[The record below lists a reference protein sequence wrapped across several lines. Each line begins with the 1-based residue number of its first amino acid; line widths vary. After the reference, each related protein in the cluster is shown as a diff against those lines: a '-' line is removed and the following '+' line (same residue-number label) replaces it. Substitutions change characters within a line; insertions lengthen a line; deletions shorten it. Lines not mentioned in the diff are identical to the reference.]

1 MHLEVSVWLVVTRLG
16 RTYCVIELE
25 TCPDYMFCNK
35 TPKFTWTFQLVSM
48 AGGSSWIHL
57 DFGAE
62 DFDSMCLVRCL
73 SFLSNLLGSTLIPIL
88 LIWQEAT
95 SPQTSVDWMNSSW
108 QAWSREQLVTTDQ
121 QATSPANRFL
131 PWLVQP
137 GRQWQFYPSLDMCV
151 WWES

>member
-1 MHLEVSVWLVVTRLG
+1 MHLEMSVWLVVTRLG

-121 QATSPANRFL
+121 QATRPANRFL

-151 WWES
+151 W